1 MSAMTSV
8 CVYCGSA
15 SGGNPAF
22 AAAADAFGAAL
33 AEAGLGLVYGGG
45 SVGLMGRVA
54 HAALDAGGHVV
65 GVIPRFLHDREVMM
79 REVSEL
85 VITEDM
91 HERKRIMFE
100 RSDAFVALPGGIG
113 TLEELVE
120 MMTWSQL
127 GQHEKPIVIA
137 NVADFW
143 APLHELIR
151 HMTEAGFIRPGWD
164 VAYDLVDDVEEIIP
178 TLLARHAALT
188 GERTP
193 SEAVLRRL

>member
-1 MSAMTSV
+1 MSELRSV

-15 SGGNPAF
+15 TGTDPDF

-33 AEAGLGLVYGGG
+33 AAARLGLVYGGG
-45 SVGLMGRVA
+45 SIGLMGRVA
-54 HAALDAGGHVV
+54 HAALNAGGHVT
-65 GVIPRFLHDREVMM
+65 GVIPQFLHDREVMM

-85 VITEDM
+85 IVTADM

-100 RSDAFVALPGGIG
+100 RADAFVALPGGIG

-127 GQHEKPIVIA
+127 GQHDKPIVLA
-137 NVADFW
+137 NIKDFW
-143 APLHELIR
+143 APLNELIR
-151 HMTEAGFIRPGWD
+151 HMTETGFIRPGWD
-164 VAYDLVDDVEEIIP
+164 VAYEVVDTVEDIIP
-178 TLLARHAALT
+178 TILARHATLS

-193 SEAVLRRL
+193 SEAVLRRM